1 MTDSTGDLIGE
12 IGRLQALLAAE
23 RAEKQ
28 QIAGER
34 DAALSER
41 NAAVAERDRYAAQNE
56 RLAHM
61 LRQLRRNH
69 FGRKSEK
76 LDDDQLNLGLEE
88 LETAIA
94 SGEAA
99 AEKADATLTASRTRE
114 RRVNRGH
121 LPAVTCP
128 RTCRARRS

>member
-12 IGRLQALLAAE
+12 VERLQALLAAE

-34 DAALSER
+34 DAA
-41 NAAVAERDRYAAQNE
+41 VAERNRYAAQSE

-76 LDDDQLNLGLEE
+76 LDDDQLNLGLED

-94 SGEAA
+94 SA
-99 AEKADATLTASRTRE
+99 
-114 RRVNRGH
+114 
-121 LPAVTCP
+121 
-128 RTCRARRS
+128 